1 MPHPFF
7 GDASS
12 IIALCPVSTTLVTIF
27 YTFIHISPFSFIRC
41 YTFRKYLRYSPRTVC
56 FGALLIFS
64 LECVSQLLYGHIF
77 SSRIGFFFHIIYFIY
92 FCTMIRTPF
101 FKQYALS
108 LPVGVLMFFTHS
120 IAYTVEDF
128 LPLFHI
134 PFLESGIVIM
144 LIAIFLVPFAQKYSE
159 QYIAPLLADTSL
171 DRLWMPISFMGTAL
185 LALSILAN
193 PFNETHSASAILA
206 RLAAMVG
213 SLTCMSIAIY
223 ATNQVIRQKQLNAI
237 LAVTQEMH
245 EIEKEHYTN
254 MAEIE
259 KNTQE
264 IQHELYGC
272 TLRIA
277 SLLKENNYD
286 SIREYSQGFLDSKQ
300 LFHSNRVC
308 GNELVNA
315 IVSYWQNKLDSFQVE
330 INIHI
335 ELGADNPIDPIHMT
349 AILGNLLRNA
359 SEALARVPDTRERKL
374 SLRLMPIN
382 HMLVIIVDN
391 TFDGEIR
398 QDSSQCFLSAKRD
411 FTARGI
417 GLDSIHYSVEQYEG
431 TFTTT
436 FSDHTFEASVLL
448 PLNALI
454 E

>member
-1 MPHPFF
+1 MPHLFF

-12 IIALCPVSTTLVTIF
+12 IIATWPVFTTLVTIF
-27 YTFIHISPFSFIRC
+27 YTFIHIFPFSFIRC
-41 YTFRKYLRYSPRTVC
+41 YIFRNYLRYSPRTICV
-56 FGALLIFS
+56 GALLIFS
-64 LECVSQLLYGHIF
+64 LECISQLLYGHIF
-77 SSRIGFFFHIIYFIY
+77 SSRVGFFFHIIYFVY

-108 LPVGVLMFFTHS
+108 LPVGVLMFFTHC

-128 LPLFHI
+128 LPLFNI
-134 PFLESGIVIM
+134 PFLESGIAVM
-144 LIAIFLVPFAQKYSE
+144 LIVLFLFPFAQKYSE

-171 DRLWMPISFMGTAL
+171 DHLWRPISFMGTAL

-193 PFNETHSASAILA
+193 PFNEVHSPSAFFA
-206 RLAAMVG
+206 RLAATIG

-245 EIEKEHYTN
+245 EIEKEHYAN
-254 MAEIE
+254 IAEIE
-259 KNTQE
+259 KNTRE
-264 IQHELYGC
+264 IQHELYDC

-277 SLLKENNYD
+277 SLLEDHNYD

-300 LFHSNRVC
+300 LLHSNRVC

-315 IVSYWQNKLDSFQVE
+315 IVSYWQNKLDSSQVK
-330 INIHI
+330 IDIHI

-382 HMLVIIVDN
+382 HMLVITVDN

-411 FTARGI
+411 FAARGI
-417 GLDSIHYSVEQYEG
+417 GLDSIYHSVEQYEG
-431 TFTTT
+431 TFTTN
-436 FSDHTFEASVLL
+436 FSDHTFEASILL
-448 PLNALI
+448 PLNTPI